1 MKILAKIGSVFL
13 LLLFIFINELKAQ
26 NPDIQAII
34 NNIHI
39 DSLVKTVQ
47 EISGEIP
54 VIINGVTNTISSRS
68 YSNLGNELAFQY
80 LKSRFQNIGYEV
92 DSQKYSSSG
101 KNLWA
106 IKLGTKNP
114 KRVVILGAHY
124 DSRPYSGLAPGAD
137 DNGSGI
143 AAVLEAARVL
153 KNIDLPYT
161 IILALWDEEE
171 LGLIGSKAYAPSV
184 ESNNDTLL
192 GYINLDM
199 IAWDGNQDDSVEI
212 NIRPIANS
220 LKLLD
225 DVIFCNSEY
234 NIGVHLKI
242 KNPGSSDSDFASFWN
257 NNLSAIGINEE
268 YSGDLNP
275 NWHTSNDLLE
285 FFNLDYFLKCS
296 RLAIATLIKTAS
308 SESTT
313 VDITEN
319 SKSQKEFI
327 IYPNPFSDILN
338 LKFENNTSSKK
349 ITLLDISGK
358 VIFEINTSQ
367 NQLNFPA
374 STIPSGIYIL
384 KIETRNQSYS
394 KKLIKL

>member
-1 MKILAKIGSVFL
+1 
-13 LLLFIFINELKAQ
+13 
-26 NPDIQAII
+26 
-34 NNIHI
+34 
-39 DSLVKTVQ
+39 
-47 EISGEIP
+47 
-54 VIINGVTNTISSRS
+54 
-68 YSNLGNELAFQY
+68 
-80 LKSRFQNIGYEV
+80 
-92 DSQKYSSSG
+92 
-101 KNLWA
+101 
-106 IKLGTKNP
+106 
-114 KRVVILGAHY
+114 
-124 DSRPYSGLAPGAD
+124 
-137 DNGSGI
+137 
-143 AAVLEAARVL
+143 
-153 KNIDLPYT
+153 
-161 IILALWDEEE
+161 
-171 LGLIGSKAYAPSV
+171 V

-308 SESTT
+308 SEITT

-319 SKSQKEFI
+319 LKPQKEFI

-338 LKFENNTSSKK
+338 LKFENYTSSKK

-367 NQLNFPA
+367 NQLIFPA